1 MRIAIGSDRAR
12 VPLKETVIAELKRL
26 GQEVVDWAR
35 ITPASRT
42 ITPTISRGEDALC
55 SMIRP
60 TVRCSSAVASP
71 LRLRPTNFPAFVP
84 GFVTIPISAHQG
96 VEHDNMN
103 VI

>member
-42 ITPTISRGEDALC
+42 ITPTISRG
-55 SMIRP
+55 
-60 TVRCSSAVASP
+60 
-71 LRLRPTNFPAFVP
+71 
-84 GFVTIPISAHQG
+84 
-96 VEHDNMN
+96 
-103 VI
+103 